1 LVVLFDLMLEELAT
15 ALVVSRSLEAAS
27 PGIAEPSPAPAAPS
41 PHLPVQELLQLTPPR
56 AGQLNVEDNDTTPTP
71 CEAARCLARFTE
83 EVLIRRVS
91 PLIASPPRQM
101 VATRRNPLP
110 KRSRGIAAQP
120 LTHIPTSKRGK
131 MLLMQRMS
139 FAPPAAPVSSASKR
153 AYDDLF
159 AVNLTSSEV
168 EALDALF
175 PATNA
180 MTSRRLFLDDE
191 AGSRGEKRSRP
202 AP

>member
-1 LVVLFDLMLEELAT
+1 
-15 ALVVSRSLEAAS
+15 
-27 PGIAEPSPAPAAPS
+27 
-41 PHLPVQELLQLTPPR
+41 
-56 AGQLNVEDNDTTPTP
+56 
-71 CEAARCLARFTE
+71 
-83 EVLIRRVS
+83 VS

-110 KRSRGIAAQP
+110 KRSRRIAVQP
-120 LTHIPTSKRGK
+120 LAHIPTAKRGEV
-131 MLLMQRMS
+131 LLMQRMG
-139 FAPPAAPVSSASKR
+139 FAPPKAPVSSASKR

-159 AVNLTSSEV
+159 AGKLTSSVV

-191 AGSRGEKRSRP
+191 AGSHGEQLSRP
-202 AP
+202 AL